1 MLIEAVGSSGLAG
14 QPGNEAGYVVKMT
27 DEVLNP
33 PYKISPGT
41 PIRIESAYQGSKRR
55 LGVMVNSSHHSFHP
69 MAFAMVWLGR

>member
-1 MLIEAVGSSGLAG
+1 M
-14 QPGNEAGYVVKMT
+14 VKMT

-55 LGVMVNSSHHSFHP
+55 LGVMVNPFLHSFHP
-69 MAFAMVWLGR
+69 MALAMVWLGRKKVLYLVPLCHVV